1 MASYRMGRRLGMW
14 LGVWLGVWLMA
25 GAALAALFGLAVP
38 PQTAHAAGACSVGAG
53 THLTINSATTDA
65 ACTSVTVPAGT
76 FSEQVI
82 INHPLTLTGS
92 GAGGTIITYPVT
104 VTTPALAGQSVFVVS
119 AQSAGIAISSLTVDG
134 AGFNCNTP
142 QATNVCGGAT
152 FMLGLDLGAGGI
164 TVDHVTIQNVG
175 APGGP
180 SVGGTTGFGIGGGAS
195 NGPVVLIQNS
205 TFQRIIGPAMQTGFT
220 GTPVRFLGNHVI
232 GASNSG
238 GEDGVFAGDV
248 VAGNTFENFHMT
260 GTPPNFAPG
269 AITDTALIVGGGSQV
284 TNNTFTNTDNA
295 IVVSDARFAD
305 TISGNTFTHTQTAIA
320 AAGNYQAPQT
330 ISDNTINDTYVGG
343 WGEAPGTAIALC
355 RDEDDSVTGNTI
367 TGSAQ
372 YGIHVYSQHE
382 PGCLS
387 PAPGSIPTSRNTI
400 SRNTISGS
408 GVADIRDSTSGGSGT
423 SGTANSYAENICAAS
438 DPTGLCAPPAGAG
451 ATPATQPTASAS
463 ATAKASAPAR
473 AGATSTAAAAPAGG
487 IRGAAG
493 APPANGPSPLLF
505 VLVAVVALLLAGGG
519 AAGFVMLRGRRARN
533 AAYATV
539 MQGRKRPSYLD
550 DEPDYPQPPAPHT
563 WGEWQSAPD
572 AWQPPSPRPIQPY
585 DDDPWRDSP
594 PRRPR

>member
-1 MASYRMGRRLGMW
+1 MASHRMGRRSGRW
-14 LGVWLGVWLMA
+14 LGAWLVA
-25 GAALAALFGLAVP
+25 GAALAALLGLVVP
-38 PQTAHAAGACSVGAG
+38 DQTAHAAGACSVGAG
-53 THLTINSATTDA
+53 AHLTINSATTDA

-92 GAGGTIITYPVT
+92 GAGSTILKYPVT
-104 VTTPALAGQSVFVVS
+104 ITTPALNGQSDFVVL
-119 AQSAGIAISSLTVDG
+119 AQSAGVTISSFTVDG
-134 AGFNCNTP
+134 ANFNCNTP

-152 FMLGLDLGAGGI
+152 FMYGVILGAGGI
-164 TVDHVTIQNVG
+164 TVDHVTIQHVG
-175 APGGP
+175 AAGGP
-180 SVGGTTGFGIGGGAS
+180 SANGTTGVGIGGGAS
-195 NGPVVLIQNS
+195 NGATVLIQNS
-205 TFQRIIGPAMQTGFT
+205 TVQGIIGPAMQTGFT

-238 GEDGVFAGDV
+238 GADGVFAGDV

-260 GTPPNFAPG
+260 GTPPNFAAG
-269 AITDTALIVGGGSQV
+269 AIADTALVVGGGAQV

-295 IVVSDARFAD
+295 IVVSDSQSAD

-400 SRNTISGS
+400 SRNSISGS
-408 GVADIRDSTSGGSGT
+408 GVADIRDSTSGGAGT
-423 SGTANSYAENICAAS
+423 SGTANSYAENTCAAS
-438 DPTGLCAPPAGAG
+438 DPPGLCVPPAGAG
-451 ATPATQPTASAS
+451 STPASQPTTSTT
-463 ATAKASAPAR
+463 ATAKATVSPRPTVTGTTTAVPAR
-473 AGATSTAAAAPAGG
+473 GLGGAT
-487 IRGAAG
+487 G
-493 APPANGPSPLLF
+493 APPASGPSPLLV
-505 VLVAVVALLLAGGG
+505 VLVTVVALLLSAGGVV
-519 AAGFVMLRGRRARN
+519 GFVMLRGRRARK
-533 AAYATV
+533 AAYTPV
-539 MQGRKRPSYLD
+539 MQGRKRPPYLD
-550 DEPDYPQPPAPHT
+550 DEPDYPQPPTPHT

-572 AWQPPSPRPIQPY
+572 DWQPPSPRPIHPY
-585 DDDPWRDSP
+585 DDDPWRASS